1 MREKK
6 ASHEDAGEKVVKIR
20 VAGHPVSLSFAAEAD
35 PAVAQRVRN
44 CLIDSYI
51 RRNTAPKRDAA

>member
-1 MREKK
+1 MNEKK
-6 ASHEDAGEKVVKIR
+6 ATHDDSGKIVKIC

-35 PAVAQRVRN
+35 PAVAQRIRN

>member
-1 MREKK
+1 MNKK
-6 ASHEDAGEKVVKIR
+6 KTTSDDGGKIVKIH

-35 PAVAQRVRN
+35 PAVAQRIRN

-51 RRNTAPKRDAA
+51 RRNSAVKRRAA